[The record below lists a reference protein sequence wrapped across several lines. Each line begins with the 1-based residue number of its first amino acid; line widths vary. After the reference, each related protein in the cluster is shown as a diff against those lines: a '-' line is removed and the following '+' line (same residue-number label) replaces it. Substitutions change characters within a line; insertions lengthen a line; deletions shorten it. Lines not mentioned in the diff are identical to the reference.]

1 MNSDKKHNKKTSS
14 LEQSNFDLSKNGI
27 EIKNGVDTTRD
38 DGKSYEESYDDTQN
52 TVQSLPVN
60 RSMRQFH
67 SRYPRKMRRSKTN
80 RKKLNHDKKKEKK
93 EKKFFRLKKE
103 KSEII
108 QSLKILLKKKEEIKN
123 DEEKYET
130 NFDNNE
136 NKKDNKNK
144 NEDLLYNYKYIDN
157 DSRKKIFVN
166 KIRNEELNKIMIDET
181 KKYSK

>member
-1 MNSDKKHNKKTSS
+1 M
-14 LEQSNFDLSKNGI
+14 
-27 EIKNGVDTTRD
+27 
-38 DGKSYEESYDDTQN
+38 
-52 TVQSLPVN
+52 
-60 RSMRQFH
+60 
-67 SRYPRKMRRSKTN
+67 
-80 RKKLNHDKKKEKK
+80 
-93 EKKFFRLKKE
+93 
-103 KSEII
+103 
-108 QSLKILLKKKEEIKN
+108 KILLKKKEEIKN

-181 KKYSK
+181 KKNRKGSIKMNNNNNINNNINNNYNSISYINEDDKKNNDDDLSQKIIHVRQNEELLQKGEKNSVRNKYKKKYKI